1 MIEMYI
7 NKIII
12 KNFRPYYGIQTFDF
26 GDKPGLSIILGDN
39 GVGKSS
45 LIRALKYVLYDE
57 LDSQSQF
64 KLKNELNIVAW
75 SEGTFEFYVALDF
88 DYEKQNYSLKRT
100 TRAKSYVS
108 GDPKNDSDFES
119 SVTLVENGLILS
131 PEKTSSVL
139 KKIIPKKISEYI
151 LFEGETINKY
161 KDLLDNNK
169 NQEIYESIRRI
180 LGVTLLENAEKDL
193 ESQLEKYNI
202 EKTKLM
208 KDLDKNNKLLK
219 EISAVD
225 ELISNLEETLKNDE
239 KKMFNLDQDVNRLQ
253 SLLQQNQR
261 ISDLLLTRKNLS
273 IGIKNTE
280 DLMLENKLKYKN
292 ALKDYK
298 SICANA
304 INSIGDEMPVEV
316 KKLTESKNNNKLIIE
331 QIEILRKNLLNSECD
346 LCGHSISDIE
356 KSNINL
362 RIGELTNRL
371 VKISDEQN
379 NLINFYFS
387 RQDVLDKLISQ
398 TNEKYFIQKIK
409 ELDLIIHTSLIKLDS
424 LREEQKSVLNQI
436 QEIGGAENIE
446 EVAKAFG
453 NNLSELN
460 IVKERIKTTRK
471 DLEDQ
476 KNKKTQIVNKN
487 PISIDTTQVDKK
499 IKNTIILRDLF
510 KNSIKLYSDLMR
522 TKVQSDATS
531 MFTKISE
538 NTDYKSLEFDE
549 QYGLKLRDSK
559 DREVPN
565 VSSGYMT
572 LITISLIY
580 GLHKNS
586 SLTGTIILDAPFSVL
601 TNFHRD
607 RIINTFKDLS
617 PQVILLVYKDQ
628 INIQDIREKMK
639 DRLVKEIEIFQ
650 DKKTVDSLYKTIIR
664 EVY

>member
-1 MIEMYI
+1 MMYI

-57 LDSQSQF
+57 LDSQDKF
-64 KLKNELNIVAW
+64 KIKNELNIVAW
-75 SEGTFEFYVALDF
+75 SEGSFEFYVALDF
-88 DYEKQNYSLKRT
+88 DYESHKYSLKRT
-100 TRAKSYVS
+100 TRAKTYVN

-119 SVTLVENGLILS
+119 SITLVENGLILS
-131 PEKTSSVL
+131 QEKTASVL

-193 ESQLEKYNI
+193 DNQIEKYNT
-202 EKTKLM
+202 EKTKM
-208 KDLDKNNKLLK
+208 IKDLDKNNKLLK
-219 EISAVD
+219 EISAID
-225 ELISNLEETLKNDE
+225 ELLTNVEKTLKDDDYNMI
-239 KKMFNLDQDVNRLQ
+239 KLDQEVNRLQ
-253 SLLQQNQR
+253 SLLGQNQR

-273 IGIKNTE
+273 ADIKKTE
-280 DLMLENKLKYKN
+280 ETMIENKVKYKN

-298 SICANA
+298 SICATS
-304 INSIGDEMPVEV
+304 INNIGNDMPVEV
-316 KKLTESKNNNKLIIE
+316 KKLSESKDNNRLVVD
-331 QIEILRKNLLNSECD
+331 QIDVLRKNLLKKDCD

-362 RIGELTNRL
+362 RIGALTNNL
-371 VKISDEQN
+371 VKITEDQN
-379 NLINFYFS
+379 SLINFYVS
-387 RQDVLDKLISQ
+387 RQDVLDRLISE
-398 TNEKYFIQKIK
+398 TNEKYFIQTIK
-409 ELDLIIHTSLIKLDS
+409 ELDLLIHTSLIKLDS
-424 LREEQKSVLNQI
+424 LKEDQKSVLNQI

-446 EVAKAFG
+446 EIAKAFG
-453 NNLSELN
+453 NKLSELN
-460 IVKERIKTTRK
+460 IVKDRIRQTK
-471 DLEDQ
+471 EDIEEQ
-476 KNKKTQIVNKN
+476 KNKKTQILNKN
-487 PISIDTTQVDKK
+487 PISIDTTQIDKK
-499 IKNTIILRDLF
+499 IKNTVILRDLF

-522 TKVQSDATS
+522 TKVQQDATS

-538 NTDYKSLEFDE
+538 NKDYKSLEFNE
-549 QYGLKLRDSK
+549 QYGLKLKDSK

-607 RIINTFKDLS
+607 RIISTFKDLS

-639 DRLVKEIEIFQ
+639 DKLVKEIEIFQ
-650 DKKTVDSLYKTIIR
+650 DKKTADSSYKTTIK

>member
-1 MIEMYI
+1 MYI

-193 ESQLEKYNI
+193 ESQIEKYNI

-424 LREEQKSVLNQI
+424 LREEQRSVLNQI

>member
-1 MIEMYI
+1 MYI

-193 ESQLEKYNI
+193 ESQIEKYNI

-225 ELISNLEETLKNDE
+225 ELISNLEKTLKNDE

-292 ALKDYK
+292 VLKDYK

-650 DKKTVDSLYKTIIR
+650 DKKTVDSLYKTIIK

>member
-193 ESQLEKYNI
+193 ESQIEKYNI

-362 RIGELTNRL
+362 RIGELTNKL

-460 IVKERIKTTRK
+460 IVKERVKTTRK

>member
-1 MIEMYI
+1 MYI

-193 ESQLEKYNI
+193 ESQIEKYNI

-225 ELISNLEETLKNDE
+225 ELISNLEKTLKNDE

-650 DKKTVDSLYKTIIR
+650 DKKTVDSLYKTIIK

>member
-1 MIEMYI
+1 MYI

-193 ESQLEKYNI
+193 ESQIEKYNI

-362 RIGELTNRL
+362 RIGELTNKL

-460 IVKERIKTTRK
+460 IVKERVKTTRK

>member
-193 ESQLEKYNI
+193 ESQIEKYNI

-424 LREEQKSVLNQI
+424 LREEQRSVLNQI

>member
-1 MIEMYI
+1 MYI

-193 ESQLEKYNI
+193 ESQIEKYNI

-559 DREVPN
+559 GREVPN

-572 LITISLIY
+572 LITISLIF

-650 DKKTVDSLYKTIIR
+650 DKKTVDSSYKTIIK

>member
-1 MIEMYI
+1 MYI

-193 ESQLEKYNI
+193 ESQIEKYNI

-280 DLMLENKLKYKN
+280 ELMLENKLKYKN

-460 IVKERIKTTRK
+460 IVKERVKTTRK

-650 DKKTVDSLYKTIIR
+650 DKKTVDSLYKTIIK